1 MTLTD
6 NDEQVAINR
15 ARGRCYRRFSRIK
28 FVELTEAQRK
38 TYMQNCMRYELER
51 EIALAKERE
60 EIAKRRDPE
69 EEIRQR
75 NLERLERIKLE
86 REMGES
92 LTSPWE

>member
-1 MTLTD
+1 
-6 NDEQVAINR
+6 
-15 ARGRCYRRFSRIK
+15 
-28 FVELTEAQRK
+28 
-38 TYMQNCMRYELER
+38 MRYELER